1 MNTLRC
7 ALAWVIIVWYSF
19 PGKLREACGYSR
31 QRTEHYPMLR
41 VFKRFG
47 SYPVTI
53 TYPNPLTW
61 QPLTLSLNL
70 CRNTDLWHFRSRA
83 RYEAAFIHQAR
94 RLLRETKATTF
105 VDVGANIGIWS
116 ITLAQAMPNLR
127 VEAVEPISA
136 HLNTLGKNA
145 TRPIT
150 VHQCVCA
157 DKEGVFHFYENP
169 VNNGDG
175 SLWREQVASCSQLQ
189 EDSTI
194 PWRIV
199 RGIPLDALLQESSVV
214 KIDVQGAELA
224 VLHGAKESLRD
235 GRMAG
240 FICEVLA
247 SQKTAVLEFLEMH
260 PYHIQVIGGPNV
272 YTMIGQ
278 RQEAA

>member
-1 MNTLRC
+1 
-7 ALAWVIIVWYSF
+7 
-19 PGKLREACGYSR
+19 
-31 QRTEHYPMLR
+31 MLR

-53 TYPNPLTW
+53 TYPNPLTG

-70 CRNTDLWHFRSRA
+70 CRNTDLWHFRSRE
-83 RYEAAFIHQAR
+83 RYEVALIHQAR
-94 RLLRETKATTF
+94 RLLRETKAMVF

-116 ITLAQAMPNLR
+116 ITLAQAMPYLR

-136 HLNTLGKNA
+136 HLETLNRNA
-145 TRPIT
+145 TRQIIA
-150 VHQCVCA
+150 HRCVCA
-157 DKEGVFHFYENP
+157 DQDGVFHFFENP

-175 SLWREQVASCSQLQ
+175 SLWREQVASCSQLDA
-189 EDSTI
+189 DSNI

-199 RGIPLDALLQESSVV
+199 RGIPLDSLLQEPSVV

-224 VLHGAKESLRD
+224 VLHGAKASLQD
-235 GRMAG
+235 GRIQG

-247 SQKTAVLEFLEMH
+247 SQKTAVLELLEMQ

-278 RQEAA
+278 RMN